1 MQNKIENIAS
11 LNIIRAIT
19 SLIIVVYHAKFIL
32 WCGGSAFLN
41 NIGLKSWLDYP
52 LFALDMLSSN
62 GEPIVVCFFILSGF
76 VITHSYRKT
85 NYSNF
90 KFYLIRFSR
99 IYIPFLNSI
108 LISILAIVFAFY
120 VNPKLFNL
128 NIREYNTRL
137 VYAWNNLNMNS
148 FFQSFFL
155 TKDKEYIGLNFVYW
169 SLLHEVVFYFIY
181 PIYNVIKSKGR
192 ILLFMLMTILFLI
205 TKNSLI
211 YYQIYFLIGIFIYDF
226 FTLQKQNK
234 TIVNSKFLNLLLI
247 GIFYLLMT
255 ISFIK
260 EWKITADIFSTL
272 MSLFAF
278 DYLLT
283 HIKKPNKYLSQLSD
297 FSYTLYLNHLAV
309 LLILYAVFSKLLN
322 KEIFFERQYYYLG
335 VILSVYICK
344 HLFYAEKLSLIL
356 IQKLKNTFSTSQ
368 NIKE

>member
-19 SLIIVVYHAKFIL
+19 ALIIVVYHAKFIL

-76 VITHSYRKT
+76 VITHSFRKS

-90 KFYLIRFSR
+90 KFYLIRLTR

-108 LISILAIVFAFY
+108 LISILAIVLAYY
-120 VNPKLFNL
+120 VNPKIFNL

-137 VYAWNNLNMNS
+137 VYALNNLNVTS

-155 TKDKEYIGLNFVYW
+155 TKEKEYIGLNFVYW

-181 PIYNVIKSKGR
+181 PLYNVIKSKGR
-192 ILLFMLMTILFLI
+192 ILLFLLMTIFFLM
-205 TKNSLI
+205 TKNSVI
-211 YYQIYFLIGIFIYDF
+211 YYQLYFLIGIFIYDF
-226 FTLQKQNK
+226 FTVQKENK
-234 TIVNSKFLNLLLI
+234 TIVNSKLLNLLLI
-247 GIFYLLMT
+247 AVFYLLMT

-272 MSLFAF
+272 MSFFAF

-283 HIKKPNKYLSQLSD
+283 HIQKPNKVFSKLSD

-309 LLILYAVFSKLLN
+309 LLVLYAVFSKIIN
-322 KEIFFERQYYYLG
+322 KEIIFERYYYYIG
-335 VILSVYICK
+335 VILAVFACK
-344 HLFYAEKLSLIL
+344 YLFYAEKLSLTI
-356 IQKLKNTFSTSQ
+356 IQRLKIIFSKCQ
-368 NIKE
+368 N